1 MLAIRRTN
9 LSHRTRNA
17 ASQRYTRT
25 SQTDEQG
32 EARNEVEWNWRNRN
46 QEQNNVAF
54 ILYRA
59 AFNFNVEI
67 DYSSQQIV
75 AIGPMNVACQYC
87 KAFKFKNEADGLCC
101 VSGQVKL
108 TPLVPPA
115 EPLHSLVSG
124 NGPDS
129 KFFKLISSNTIIVF
143 QWRHLAQ
150 QKLFKKILC
159 QLSRFRVKYIIIYI
173 HS

>member
-1 MLAIRRTN
+1 MQCA
-9 LSHRTRNA
+9 
-17 ASQRYTRT
+17 
-25 SQTDEQG
+25 
-32 EARNEVEWNWRNRN
+32 ARNEVERKWN
-46 QEQNNVAF
+46 QEHRNVAF
-54 ILYRA
+54 KLNRA
-59 AFNFNVEI
+59 AFNYNVEI

-101 VSGQVKL
+101 ASGQFKL
-108 TPLVPPA
+108 MPLLPPP

-129 KFFKLISSNTIIVF
+129 RYFLAHIQEYNNCFPMTSFGAIKVIQENLMPTFKIQGQIY
-143 QWRHLAQ
+143 H
-150 QKLFKKILC
+150 
-159 QLSRFRVKYIIIYI
+159 IYI